1 VVNTSIDS
9 YGLLNARLDRE
20 GEVASQNV
28 RVGIWSKNV
37 TDEGYRM
44 NVIEWGLL
52 TTMQYGDPDLWG
64 IDLTVYF

>member
-1 VVNTSIDS
+1 MVNTSIDS

>member
-1 VVNTSIDS
+1 MVNTSIDS

-28 RVGIWSKNV
+28 RVGIWSKNL

-44 NVIEWGLL
+44 NGIEWGLL

>member
-44 NVIEWGLL
+44 NGIEWGLL

>member
-28 RVGIWSKNV
+28 RVGIWSKNL

-44 NVIEWGLL
+44 NGIE
-52 TTMQYGDPDLWG
+52 
-64 IDLTVYF
+64 